1 MSSLPLRAT
10 NRCVPPYAK
19 VMPAVWL
26 DHILGQ
32 LADTSGVD
40 VFTLRAA
47 VAVVLLGITCG
58 LVGTQVVGS
67 RMAFF
72 SDAMAHTAFAGVA
85 VSLLLLVLLAGVRS
99 DADAEPYL
107 WLVPLGA
114 AGSGVA
120 AGLGIAAV
128 RDRTGLT
135 NDTVIGVFF
144 ALAVGLGAMLLPA
157 LGRVVRRYNPESF
170 LFGGLSSVG
179 AGDLL
184 SLVGLVA
191 LTVAVV
197 WRRSNALSLA
207 SFNPSLARSRG
218 LPVQRDGYL
227 FIALLA
233 VTVNLA
239 VGILGA
245 LLINALLVVPAAAAA
260 NLGRNLRQVF
270 WLTLAGSVGC
280 GLAGVFLSNAL
291 AVTLAGQTVRFGPS
305 GLAVVVCVGW
315 FFLTM
320 FVAAVRGRP
329 AGRAG

>member
-1 MSSLPLRAT
+1 
-10 NRCVPPYAK
+10 
-19 VMPAVWL
+19 MPAAWL
-26 DHILGQ
+26 DQVFGQ
-32 LADTSGVD
+32 LADSAGLD
-40 VFTLRAA
+40 IFTFRSV
-47 VAVVLLGITCG
+47 VAVILLGLTCG
-58 LVGTQVVGS
+58 LVGAQVVGS

-72 SDAMAHTAFAGVA
+72 SDAMAHTAFAGVG
-85 VSLLLLVLLAGVRS
+85 VSLLLVVLLTGARS
-99 DADAEPYL
+99 AADAEQFR
-107 WLVPLGA
+107 WVVPFGA
-114 AGSGVA
+114 AAFGVA

-135 NDTVIGVFF
+135 NDTIIGVFF
-144 ALAVGLGAMLLPA
+144 ALAVGLGALFLPTV
-157 LGRVVRRYNPESF
+157 GKIVRYNPEVF

-184 SLVGLVA
+184 A
-191 LTVAVV
+191 LAVLLAV
-197 WRRSNALSLA
+197 TAAFMCWRSNALSLA

-218 LPVQRDGYL
+218 LPVRRDGYL

-260 NLGRNLRQVF
+260 NIGRNLRQVF
-270 WLTLAGSVGC
+270 WLTVAGSVGC
-280 GLAGVFLSNAL
+280 GLAGVLLSSIL
-291 AVTLAGQTVRFGPS
+291 VVPLAGERVRFGPS

-320 FVAAVRGRP
+320 LIAAVRGRP
-329 AGRAG
+329 APKVG